1 MKRIFASIIV
11 IMLFLTACSSE
22 SEILPIKESLEW
34 NMRLNQI
41 FEIEN
46 AQDFVYAM
54 CDYIGEKCE
63 YGMNMSVLS
72 ACERAFYITQLLEME
87 VNNGGFSQ
95 FFFNSAGDY
104 ANEVPI
110 VFESMGAVK
119 TAEICRDAN
128 SIYGDS
134 VPVDWEERQAILL
147 DLEDEF
153 DTYLSRCDDAFF
165 AYEEDL
171 YILIRDFVLNH
182 RHAFS

>member
-1 MKRIFASIIV
+1 
-11 IMLFLTACSSE
+11 
-22 SEILPIKESLEW
+22 
-34 NMRLNQI
+34 
-41 FEIEN
+41 
-46 AQDFVYAM
+46 
-54 CDYIGEKCE
+54 
-63 YGMNMSVLS
+63 
-72 ACERAFYITQLLEME
+72 ME

-110 VFESMGAVK
+110 TFESMGAVK

-153 DTYLSRCDDAFF
+153 DTYLSQCDDAFF